1 MIDGAVG
8 RSLKSGALTFSA
20 YEMGEGPLALCIHGF
35 PDTPHTFREMLP
47 ALASA
52 GYRAVAVT
60 SRGYEQSSQP
70 PDHDY
75 SVAAL
80 AGDVRGWLDALGA
93 EKAHLIGHDWGANL
107 AYAASALCPDR
118 IDKLV
123 MMSVPQPAA
132 FAASMMAD
140 YDQTRRSWYI
150 FWFQLPGV
158 AEALL
163 PANQFAFL
171 KRLWR
176 DWSPSWDDA
185 GALSAM
191 QEAFS
196 QPGVLSAALEYYRT
210 AFNAAH
216 PRAIASQGLLST
228 PIVAP
233 TLGVCGGD
241 DGCISADVF
250 EAAMPP
256 ALFSGGV
263 RTVRVA
269 RAGHF
274 AHLERPDAVHEAVLG
289 HLRG

>member
-1 MIDGAVG
+1 MIDGAAKL
-8 RSLKSGALTFSA
+8 SLKSGALTFSA

-132 FAASMMAD
+132 FAASMMGD

-150 FWFQLPGV
+150 FWFQLPGM

-176 DWSPSWDDA
+176 DWSPSWADA

-216 PRAIASQGLLST
+216 PRAAASQGLLST
-228 PIVAP
+228 PIATP
-233 TLGVCGGD
+233 TLGICGGD

-256 ALFSGGV
+256 ALFTGGV
-263 RTVRVA
+263 RTVRVE

>member
-1 MIDGAVG
+1 
-8 RSLKSGALTFSA
+8 
-20 YEMGEGPLALCIHGF
+20 MGEGPLALCIHGF

-132 FAASMMAD
+132 FAASMMGD

-150 FWFQLPGV
+150 FWFQLPGM
-158 AEALL
+158 AEVLL

-176 DWSPSWDDA
+176 DWSPSWADA

-216 PRAIASQGLLST
+216 PRAAASQGLLST
-228 PIVAP
+228 PIATP
-233 TLGVCGGD
+233 TLGICGGD

-256 ALFSGGV
+256 ALFTGGV
-263 RTVRVA
+263 RTVRVE